1 MADVARLD
9 KYANWLI
16 QNKDKKGTP
25 DFDKVANAYRALRSQ
40 DTPPAND
47 NSDNSDNSDNTGINS
62 PTGGFME
69 AIAQGVDAPLDA
81 MGTTASVLGYEKTGE
96 FLTNLTEAPEG
107 YESASAKFIKGDP
120 DQFLGY
126 DYKYL
131 PKATIEQGAQFVGQL
146 GARAGGAALGS
157 TLGPAG
163 AVGGAIVAPM
173 VLSAA
178 QHLGP
183 MALERANNQGR
194 DKPNMDDFLYVSTS
208 TAGIALLDSIG
219 LGGKSKVLM
228 TALKEFGTEGLQSV
242 VEQVGTSVNT
252 EAGLNV
258 DPKQAFGEA
267 ILGATSSGTVSTA
280 ISTVS
285 KTGEVIFKPR
295 QELDP
300 EVDQAAGDVARM
312 IKEISEDSKYNLK
325 DIDPT
330 SQKGANETLGA
341 VRSKIKAEVVAAA
354 GEINRQII
362 KDLDPLTVQRF
373 KQIVSTSNLKVG
385 GSVTPADIQFIKDLA
400 GTTQYGQQMVNGL
413 YKSNVLT
420 ELNAAGL
427 KGGFSNFTDVF
438 NPLNNMGKGY
448 NPARDIGGMLN
459 LGAVAGTGGAS
470 LATQIPLVI
479 GGRAIDAVTGRR
491 SKVNRFVKKN
501 AKKSGL
507 ATAVGTQLPQNQ
519 ADIERENKAQVKA
532 NQVQYN
538 AEQDNKKFDQAR
550 SRMRYNAE
558 LQNKKFDKS
567 KSEDAVR
574 KAEAKAKL
582 DRENAKQVADA
593 KEKALTARL
602 NVLVNSERGAYTS
615 DSPQG
620 FIMQQTGLDYD
631 GVELAL
637 SRLQDRYP
645 NNPDV
650 TEMISRYNQMFDS
663 GYKETGKTL
672 TPLKNMLVNTIE
684 NDPQLKKLK
693 KKLAKSKKK
702 KAEIDP
708 RVQKGIDENRK
719 ILSELKASMEADMSI
734 SNRDK
739 AVLDKAFKELSKT
752 LGTNPVT
759 MAKMIIKDAKA
770 DMDQPAKTNKY
781 LEPYLDRV
789 KIQQIKPKVNIQPQ

>member
-1 MADVARLD
+1 MAD
-9 KYANWLI
+9 Y
-16 QNKDKKGTP
+16 
-25 DFDKVANAYRALRSQ
+25 
-40 DTPPAND
+40 
-47 NSDNSDNSDNTGINS
+47 
-62 PTGGFME
+62 
-69 AIAQGVDAPLDA
+69 
-81 MGTTASVLGYEKTGE
+81 
-96 FLTNLTEAPEG
+96 
-107 YESASAKFIKGDP
+107 
-120 DQFLGY
+120 
-126 DYKYL
+126 
-131 PKATIEQGAQFVGQL
+131 TIEDFKIAAKKAYQDGDVDTAKEL
-146 GARAGGAALGS
+146 IARSKSLEAETDTKTAEVDTSIGGAAKFGYDNAGKLIGQGIQGVGELTNSESIENYGKDMSKRNEQEIAEANYQRPDGADGIVKNLREGNFANAGKSLVYGSMEAAPQVLAGTAASIGAGLAVTSAPIVGTTVAIGGTIYGTLSALGETRDENEEKGIDTTATMQDLGAAVTSGLIELLPIKGGGYTVKILKEGIQEAGQEATIMGNTAIKGGEYVTDEVFNRMGDAGLIGS
-157 TLGPAG
+157 TLSG
-163 AVGGAIVAPM
+163 A
-173 VLSAA
+173 
-178 QHLGP
+178 
-183 MALERANNQGR
+183 AN
-194 DKPNMDDFLYVSTS
+194 
-208 TAGIALLDSIG
+208 
-219 LGGKSKVLM
+219 
-228 TALKEFGTEGLQSV
+228 
-242 VEQVGTSVNT
+242 
-252 EAGLNV
+252 
-258 DPKQAFGEA
+258 
-267 ILGATSSGTVSTA
+267 TA

-330 SQKGANETLGA
+330 SQKGANQTLGA

-354 GEINRQII
+354 DEINRQII

-459 LGAVAGTGGAS
+459 LGAVAGTGGTS

>member
-25 DFDKVANAYRALRSQ
+25 DFDKVANAYRTLRSQ

-47 NSDNSDNSDNTGINS
+47 NTEADTSFGGAIKYGIDNAGVTAGNAMISASELGADYLPESATGYLETKGNEFIDRNTQEIEEANYQRPDGADGIMKNLREGDYANAGKS
-62 PTGGFME
+62 LAYGAAESAPTVGVGVAASTGLALAGSTAPVTGSILMIGGTAYGTLNALGETRRENAEKGIDETATMQDLST
-69 AIAQGVDAPLDA
+69 AIASGLIELLPVKGGGYTVKVLKEGIQEAGQEAVV
-81 MGTTASVLGYEKTGE
+81 MGNTA
-96 FLTNLTEAPEG
+96 
-107 YESASAKFIKGDP
+107 IKGGEYVTDEVFNRMG
-120 DQFLGY
+120 D
-126 DYKYL
+126 
-131 PKATIEQGAQFVGQL
+131 
-146 GARAGGAALGS
+146 AGLIGS
-157 TLGPAG
+157 TLSG
-163 AVGGAIVAPM
+163 A
-173 VLSAA
+173 
-178 QHLGP
+178 
-183 MALERANNQGR
+183 AN
-194 DKPNMDDFLYVSTS
+194 
-208 TAGIALLDSIG
+208 
-219 LGGKSKVLM
+219 
-228 TALKEFGTEGLQSV
+228 
-242 VEQVGTSVNT
+242 
-252 EAGLNV
+252 
-258 DPKQAFGEA
+258 
-267 ILGATSSGTVSTA
+267 TA

-285 KTGEVIFKPR
+285 KTGEVVFKSR
-295 QELDP
+295 QDLDP

-312 IKEISEDSKYNLK
+312 LKEIASDNNYNLK
-325 DIDPT
+325 DVENS
-330 SQKGANETLGA
+330 SQKGANQALKAARDEIKLDVQTA
-341 VRSKIKAEVVAAA
+341 ADKIQDKI
-354 GEINRQII
+354 IN
-362 KDLDPLTVQRF
+362 DLDKRTQKKF
-373 KQIVSTSNLKVG
+373 KQIVANSNLKVG
-385 GSVTPADIQFIKDLA
+385 GSVTPQDIKFIKDL
-400 GTTQYGQQMVNGL
+400 GIKYEPVQDMVNGL

-420 ELNAAGL
+420 EVYAAGL
-427 KGGFSNFTDVF
+427 KGGFSKFTDVF
-438 NPLNNMGKGY
+438 NPLSDAGRSY
-448 NPARDIGGMLN
+448 GMAGRSIA
-459 LGAVAGTGGAS
+459 GAVGGGALYGSGGYS
-470 LATQIPLVI
+470 LGIAA

-491 SKVNRFVKKN
+491 SKVKRFVKKN

-507 ATAVGTQLPQNQ
+507 ATPVGTQLPQSK
-519 ADIERENKAQVKA
+519 ADIEKENKAQLKA

-550 SRMRYNAE
+550 NRMRYNAE

-708 RVQKGIDENRK
+708 RVQKGIDENKKR
-719 ILSELKASMEADMSI
+719 LSELKSSMEADMSI

-739 AVLDKAFKELSKT
+739 AILDKAFKELSKT
-752 LGTNPVT
+752 LGTNPVA

-770 DMDQPAKTNKY
+770 EMDQPTKTNKY
-781 LEPYLDRV
+781 LKPYLDRV
-789 KIQQIKPKVNIQPQ
+789 KAQQIKPKVNIQPQ

>member
-25 DFDKVANAYRALRSQ
+25 DFDKVANAYRTLRSQ

-47 NSDNSDNSDNTGINS
+47 NTEADTSFGGAIKYGIDNAGVTAGNAMISASELGADYLPESATGYLETKGNEFIDRNTQEIEEANYQRPDGADGIMKNLREGDYANAGKS
-62 PTGGFME
+62 LAYGAAESAPTVGVGVAASTGLALAGSTAPVTGSILMIGGTAYGTLNALGETRRENAEKGIDETATMQDLST
-69 AIAQGVDAPLDA
+69 AIASGLIELLPVKGGGYTVKVLKEGIQEAGQEAVV
-81 MGTTASVLGYEKTGE
+81 MGNTA
-96 FLTNLTEAPEG
+96 
-107 YESASAKFIKGDP
+107 IKGGEYVTDEVFNRMG
-120 DQFLGY
+120 D
-126 DYKYL
+126 
-131 PKATIEQGAQFVGQL
+131 
-146 GARAGGAALGS
+146 AGLIGS
-157 TLGPAG
+157 TLSG
-163 AVGGAIVAPM
+163 A
-173 VLSAA
+173 
-178 QHLGP
+178 
-183 MALERANNQGR
+183 AN
-194 DKPNMDDFLYVSTS
+194 
-208 TAGIALLDSIG
+208 
-219 LGGKSKVLM
+219 
-228 TALKEFGTEGLQSV
+228 
-242 VEQVGTSVNT
+242 
-252 EAGLNV
+252 
-258 DPKQAFGEA
+258 
-267 ILGATSSGTVSTA
+267 TA

-285 KTGEVIFKPR
+285 KTGEVVFKSR
-295 QELDP
+295 QDLDP

-312 IKEISEDSKYNLK
+312 LKEIASDNNYNLK
-325 DIDPT
+325 DVENS
-330 SQKGANETLGA
+330 SQKGANQALKAARDEIKLDVQTA
-341 VRSKIKAEVVAAA
+341 ADKIQDKI
-354 GEINRQII
+354 IN
-362 KDLDPLTVQRF
+362 DLDKRTQKKF
-373 KQIVSTSNLKVG
+373 KQIVANSNLKVG
-385 GSVTPADIQFIKDLA
+385 GSVTPQDIKFIKDL
-400 GTTQYGQQMVNGL
+400 GIKYEPVQDMVNGL

-420 ELNAAGL
+420 ELYASGL
-427 KGGFSNFTDVF
+427 KGGFSKFTDVF
-438 NPLNNMGKGY
+438 NPLSDAGRSY
-448 NPARDIGGMLN
+448 GMAGRSIA
-459 LGAVAGTGGAS
+459 GAVGGGALYGSGGYS
-470 LATQIPLVI
+470 LGIAA

-491 SKVNRFVKKN
+491 SKVKRFVKKN

-507 ATAVGTQLPQNQ
+507 ATPVGTQLPQSK
-519 ADIERENKAQVKA
+519 ADIEKENKAQLKA

-550 SRMRYNAE
+550 NRMRYNAE

-708 RVQKGIDENRK
+708 RVQKGIDENKKR
-719 ILSELKASMEADMSI
+719 LSELKSSMEADMSI

-739 AVLDKAFKELSKT
+739 AILDKAFKELSKT
-752 LGTNPVT
+752 LGTNPVA

-770 DMDQPAKTNKY
+770 EMDQPTKTNKY
-781 LEPYLDRV
+781 LKPYLDRV
-789 KIQQIKPKVNIQPQ
+789 KAQQIKPKVNIQPQ

>member
-1 MADVARLD
+1 MAD
-9 KYANWLI
+9 Y
-16 QNKDKKGTP
+16 
-25 DFDKVANAYRALRSQ
+25 
-40 DTPPAND
+40 
-47 NSDNSDNSDNTGINS
+47 
-62 PTGGFME
+62 
-69 AIAQGVDAPLDA
+69 
-81 MGTTASVLGYEKTGE
+81 
-96 FLTNLTEAPEG
+96 
-107 YESASAKFIKGDP
+107 
-120 DQFLGY
+120 
-126 DYKYL
+126 
-131 PKATIEQGAQFVGQL
+131 TIEDFKIAAKKAYQDGDVDTAKEL
-146 GARAGGAALGS
+146 IARSKSLEAETDTKTAEVDTSIGGAAKFGYDNAGKLIGQGIQGVGELTNSESIENYGKDMSKRNEQEIAEANYQRPDGADGIVKNLREGDFANAGKSLVYGSMEAAPQVLAGTAASIGAGLAVTSAPIVGTTVAIGGTIYGTLSALGETRDENEEKGIDTTATMQDLGAAVTSGLIELLPIKGGGYTVKILKEGIQEAGQEATIMGNTAIKGGEYVTDEVFNRMGDAGLIGS
-157 TLGPAG
+157 TLSG
-163 AVGGAIVAPM
+163 A
-173 VLSAA
+173 
-178 QHLGP
+178 
-183 MALERANNQGR
+183 AN
-194 DKPNMDDFLYVSTS
+194 
-208 TAGIALLDSIG
+208 
-219 LGGKSKVLM
+219 
-228 TALKEFGTEGLQSV
+228 
-242 VEQVGTSVNT
+242 
-252 EAGLNV
+252 
-258 DPKQAFGEA
+258 
-267 ILGATSSGTVSTA
+267 TA

-459 LGAVAGTGGAS
+459 LGAVAGTGGTS